1 MGLARR
7 GASIADIEAVYRRRL
22 TDFRR
27 VATAIVGER
36 EAALDVVQDAF
47 ATAVRDRRDFRREGP
62 LEAWLW
68 RAVVNAARTASRRRD
83 SYVLNAAPQIDARAT
98 ENGGAPDELTS
109 SVRAALAA
117 LPERQRLTLFLRYYG
132 DLDYDAIARL
142 LDVRPG
148 TVGATLTAAR
158 HRLEHLIEKEVSA

>member
-1 MGLARR
+1 MGLAWR

-68 RAVVNAARTASRRRD
+68 RAVVNLS
-83 SYVLNAAPQIDARAT
+83 
-98 ENGGAPDELTS
+98 
-109 SVRAALAA
+109 
-117 LPERQRLTLFLRYYG
+117 
-132 DLDYDAIARL
+132 
-142 LDVRPG
+142 
-148 TVGATLTAAR
+148 
-158 HRLEHLIEKEVSA
+158 LIHI